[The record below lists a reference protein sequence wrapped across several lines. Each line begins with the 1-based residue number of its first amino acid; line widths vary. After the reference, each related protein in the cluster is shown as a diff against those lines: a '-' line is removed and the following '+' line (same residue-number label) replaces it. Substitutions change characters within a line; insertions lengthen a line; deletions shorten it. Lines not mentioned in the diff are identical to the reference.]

1 MTRTMPRRGGA
12 TAPVDSGARALRL
25 LLARLDQDQADLER
39 ARELLRQGRSQ
50 LEEDPRE
57 AFELIHRAA
66 LRGAGVLV
74 SRANRER
81 RRALPLNVW
90 TALARLGGP
99 DAERAEQL
107 EPLVAE
113 RMRLDREVSA
123 QPDPELLR
131 SHLEGTGAHL
141 ELVAQ
146 RLLEDLP
153 AHVTELIA
161 PGGASPVEG
170 AQPG

>member
-1 MTRTMPRRGGA
+1 MTRTMSRRAGA
-12 TAPVDSGARALRL
+12 PAPIGAGTRALRL
-25 LLARLDQDQADLER
+25 RLARLDQDQADLER

-50 LEEDPRE
+50 LEADPRA

-90 TALARLGGP
+90 TALERLGGQ

-107 EPLVAE
+107 DPLVAE
-113 RMRLDREVSA
+113 RGRLDREGTSL
-123 QPDPELLR
+123 PDPVLLR
-131 SHLEGTGAHL
+131 RHLEETGAHL
-141 ELVAQ
+141 AAVAQ

-153 AHVTELIA
+153 SHVAEHPDA
-161 PGGASPVEG
+161 G
-170 AQPG
+170 

>member
-1 MTRTMPRRGGA
+1 MTRTMSHRRGSA
-12 TAPVDSGARALRL
+12 APVDSTTRSLRL
-25 LLARLDQDQADLER
+25 LLARLDQDQADLDR
-39 ARELLRQGRSQ
+39 ARDLLRQGRSQ
-50 LEEDPRE
+50 VDSDPRA

-90 TALARLGGP
+90 TALERLGGQ

-107 EPLVAE
+107 DPLVAE
-113 RMRLDREVSA
+113 RARLDREGSA
-123 QPDPELLR
+123 LPDPGLLR
-131 SHLEGTGAHL
+131 SHLAETTAHL
-141 ELVAQ
+141 ELIAR

-153 AHVTELIA
+153 SPPTELA
-161 PGGASPVEG
+161 EVG
-170 AQPG
+170 